1 MTKRMI
7 IAVLLI
13 ATAGLVL
20 SSCVVVARPR
30 PVVGATV
37 VVGPPLEYGYQPL
50 LYDGYVVYYTDDG
63 IPFYWMG
70 GARVWVP
77 ISYRARY
84 ISHWRSHRH
93 AYVKWHQHRGR
104 HYRGRHYKSHRR
116 GAKHGHGHKP
126 VITPKKH
133 KGRPVITPKKEG
145 KPVITPKKKKESKPV
160 IKPKKKKKPVIKPK

>member
-1 MTKRMI
+1 MI
-7 IAVLLI
+7 IAFLLI
-13 ATAGLVL
+13 ATAGLIF
-20 SSCVVVARPR
+20 SSCIVVGRPR

-63 IPFYWMG
+63 VPFYWMAG
-70 GARVWVP
+70 TRVWVP
-77 ISYRARY
+77 VSFRARY

-93 AYVKWHQHRGR
+93 SYHKWHKHRGN

-116 GAKHGHGHKP
+116 GVKHKRGHKP

-133 KGRPVITPKKEG
+133 KG
-145 KPVITPKKKKESKPV
+145 KPVIKPKEKKESKPV
-160 IKPKKKKKPVIKPK
+160 IKPKKKKKPVIRPK

>member
-1 MTKRMI
+1 MKKRMI
-7 IAVLLI
+7 IAFLLI
-13 ATAGLVL
+13 ATAGLIF
-20 SSCVVVARPR
+20 SSCIVVGRPR

-37 VVGPPLEYGYQPL
+37 VVGPPVEYGYQPM

-93 AYVKWHQHRGR
+93 AYYKWHKHRGS
-104 HYRGRHYKSHRR
+104 HYRGRHYKGHRR
-116 GAKHGHGHKP
+116 GVKHGHQPKIRPKPHK
-126 VITPKKH
+126 
-133 KGRPVITPKKEG
+133 G
-145 KPVITPKKKKESKPV
+145 KPVITPKKGKPTIKPKEKKESKPV
-160 IKPKKKKKPVIKPK
+160 IKPKKKKKPVIRPK